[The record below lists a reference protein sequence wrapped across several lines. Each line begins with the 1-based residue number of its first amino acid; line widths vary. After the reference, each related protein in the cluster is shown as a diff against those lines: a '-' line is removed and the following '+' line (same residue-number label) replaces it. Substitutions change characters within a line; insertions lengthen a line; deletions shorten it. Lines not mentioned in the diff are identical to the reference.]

1 MVVGFSCAMISLLTQ
16 NTICCSTHTAALHVN
31 YNSLTLRYCFVF
43 NFDHIKTFCLVQKQL
58 HKCSE
63 YQFAAKIWKKVK
75 VTTDGIRT
83 GVLSLKGSEL
93 NQKTTWTVVSCGFV
107 F

>member
-43 NFDHIKTFCLVQKQL
+43 NFDHIKTFCIVQKQL
-58 HKCSE
+58 HKRSE
-63 YQFAAKIWKKVK
+63 YQFAAKKVLEK
-75 VTTDGIRT
+75 SKSYHRWDSNWGAQLER
-83 GVLSLKGSEL
+83 
-93 NQKTTWTVVSCGFV
+93 F
-107 F
+107 